1 MPSDP
6 VDFDQENYWYENVVE
21 PPSGLPETWEKPFY
35 SMVALAVVSLGIRNS
50 IDIYFATAAAFAF
63 WVCGHKGPAGM
74 YSALA
79 GLQLGRKQYKFAA
92 FPTLLDSYYAINDFS
107 TKKVISLSHLM
118 ATIIW
123 FTGFFLAKYR
133 YI

>member
-6 VDFDQENYWYENVVE
+6 IDFDQENYWYESVVE
-21 PPSGLPETWEKPFY
+21 PPSVYPEKWEKPFY
-35 SMVALAVVSLGIRNS
+35 SMVALAVVTFGVRNMT
-50 IDIYFATAAAFAF
+50 DIYFATAAQFAF
-63 WVCGHKGPAGM
+63 WVCGHKGPVAM

-79 GLQLGRKQYKFAA
+79 GLQFGRKQYKFAA

-107 TKKVISLSHLM
+107 TKKVVSFTHAL

-123 FTGFFLAKYR
+123 LAGFFLAKYR